1 MMLGAAAFT
10 QAQQTLPSNYS
21 AESIR
26 YFEEQIGRL
35 NAQMRELQDS
45 NARLTTAIQDIQ
57 KNITVLDQN
66 NKLLVQDM
74 LAFKQAVND
83 DNKKNLDRI
92 TEVLQKQQ
100 TAISNVAATAS
111 RASAPATAAA
121 STSTGAAT
129 SSAPAAGDH
138 YEYTVQKGATLSI
151 IAAAYKV
158 SVDDIRKANNLK
170 NDVIREGQKL
180 IIPVK

>member
-1 MMLGAAAFT
+1 MILGAAAFT

-35 NAQMRELQDS
+35 NTQMRELQDS
-45 NARLTTAIQDIQ
+45 NARLTSAVQDIQ

-66 NKLLVQDM
+66 NKMLAQDM
-74 LAFKQAVND
+74 VAFKQAVND
-83 DNKKNLDRI
+83 DNKKNFDRI
-92 TEVLQKQQ
+92 AEVLQKQQ
-100 TAISNVAATAS
+100 NAISNIASTAS
-111 RASAPATAAA
+111 KASAPAAPAAPAAA
-121 STSTGAAT
+121 SAAS

-151 IAAAYKV
+151 IAVAYKV

-170 NDVIREGQKL
+170 GDTIREGQKL